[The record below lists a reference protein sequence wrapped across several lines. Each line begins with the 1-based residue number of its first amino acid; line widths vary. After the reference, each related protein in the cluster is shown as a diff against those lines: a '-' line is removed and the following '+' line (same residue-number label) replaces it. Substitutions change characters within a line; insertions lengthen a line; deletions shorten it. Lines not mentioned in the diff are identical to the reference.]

1 MEIDDII
8 ENISNVTLTPY
19 SSTYAICNN
28 KIIISE
34 YLQILDAIIKTIS
47 ENLAV
52 YDYNFT
58 QMVKEKFVSYY
69 RISETKNSLLNHPI
83 QFMHLAFY
91 EIYSSY
97 FYNPLCL
104 HSFNKYFIKYQKF
117 SEYKYNFVIIQLFA
131 KIKNYNSIDN
141 LSLEIENLMLS

>member
-8 ENISNVTLTPY
+8 ENISNVTLTQY
-19 SSTYAICNN
+19 SSTYALCNN
-28 KIIISE
+28 KIIITE
-34 YLQILDAIIKTIS
+34 YLQLLDTIIKTIS
-47 ENLAV
+47 ENLSI

-58 QMVKEKFVSYY
+58 QMIKEKFVSYY

-83 QFMHLAFY
+83 QFMHLSFY

-104 HSFNKYFIKYQKF
+104 HTFNKYFIKYQKF
-117 SEYKYNFVIIQLFA
+117 SEYKYNFVMIQLFT
-131 KIKNYNSIDN
+131 KIKNYNSVDN